1 MLFFQSRL
9 PLPRATPH
17 HSSSFAHR
25 VPVAG
30 TPRPHAGAFSEA
42 PTSRAER
49 PCGAHAKRPRKIP
62 ISPTSNAPSRGVA
75 VHRWAFILGRLPALP
90 AKMRQIAMKP
100 LPGRYPPTLRAGR
113 RTSRQQ
119 STPAHP
125 YDAPVPAHPYGTPMP
140 DPLRP
145 PSVRALP
152 MAKKHGC
159 ERICNFPGMICQLKS
174 IVYTSP
180 SKPPSF

>member
-62 ISPTSNAPSRGVA
+62 ISPTSNARA
-75 VHRWAFILGRLPALP
+75 RYLPAL
-90 AKMRQIAMKP
+90 RQ
-100 LPGRYPPTLRAGR
+100 
-113 RTSRQQ
+113 
-119 STPAHP
+119 TPAQDLYQPHVKRP
-125 YDAPVPAHPYGTPMP
+125 FTGRCGSQVGFHLRTLARAPRENAADRHEAVTGTVPAHPTRRQTHLATTEHARA
-140 DPLRP
+140 PLRRPCARAPLRHPYARSPTAPQCPRP
-145 PSVRALP
+145 PDGEKTRL
-152 MAKKHGC
+152 
-159 ERICNFPGMICQLKS
+159 
-174 IVYTSP
+174 
-180 SKPPSF
+180 